1 MRERNIEFHL
11 RLNDIENDKLEELAM
26 QSKLSK
32 SDIIRKLILENEIK
46 EKPDKEFYKVMNEL
60 SKIGINLNQIATK
73 VNSTNE
79 FDIEYYKEQV
89 NEIKNFTS
97 LIKEKYL
104 YM

>member
-11 RLNDIENDKLEELAM
+11 RLNDIENDKLGELAM

>member
-1 MRERNIEFHL
+1 
-11 RLNDIENDKLEELAM
+11 
-26 QSKLSK
+26 
-32 SDIIRKLILENEIK
+32 
-46 EKPDKEFYKVMNEL
+46 MNEL

-79 FDIEYYKEQV
+79 FDKEYYKEQV

>member
-89 NEIKNFTS
+89 NEIKKFTS

>member
-11 RLNDIENDKLEELAM
+11 RLNDIENEKLEYLAV

-89 NEIKNFTS
+89 NEIKKFTS

>member
-11 RLNDIENDKLEELAM
+11 RLNDIENDKLEELAI

-73 VNSTNE
+73 VHSTNE
-79 FDIEYYKEQV
+79 FDKEYYKEQV

>member
-11 RLNDIENDKLEELAM
+11 RLNDIENDKLGELAM

-73 VNSTNE
+73 LNSIDE
-79 FDIEYYKEQV
+79 FDKDYYKEQV
-89 NEIKNFTS
+89 NEIRKFTS

>member
-60 SKIGINLNQIATK
+60 SKIGINLNQVDK
-73 VNSTNE
+73 
-79 FDIEYYKEQV
+79 EYYKEQV

>member
-11 RLNDIENDKLEELAM
+11 RLNDIENDKLGELAM

-73 VNSTNE
+73 
-79 FDIEYYKEQV
+79 EYYKEQV

>member
-1 MRERNIEFHL
+1 MRERNIEYHL

-79 FDIEYYKEQV
+79 FDKEYYKEQV

>member
-11 RLNDIENDKLEELAM
+11 RLNDIENEKLEYLAV

-79 FDIEYYKEQV
+79 LDKKYYIEQV
-89 NEIKNFTS
+89 NEIREFTK

>member
-1 MRERNIEFHL
+1 MRERNIEYHL

-89 NEIKNFTS
+89 NEIKKFTS